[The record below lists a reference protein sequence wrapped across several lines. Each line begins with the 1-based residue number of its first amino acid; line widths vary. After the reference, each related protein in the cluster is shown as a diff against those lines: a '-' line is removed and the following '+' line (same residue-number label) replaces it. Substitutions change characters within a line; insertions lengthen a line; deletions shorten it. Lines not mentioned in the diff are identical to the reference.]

1 MTRIT
6 VALLVLLGLA
16 GCGTSAPVRY
26 HALAGN
32 AVPLHE
38 TQASAAILVEVL
50 PVTIPERINREE
62 IVLTGKDGRLDIRE
76 GERWA
81 APLAD
86 EFRQAVDDALWRLLR
101 AADTYAAP
109 VAPGGGLPQYRLALR
124 IERFD
129 AIPER
134 AAMVEGSWTVRRR
147 PEGQAAVCR
156 AGFVVPAAASVE
168 TAAAALAEG
177 TRRLAEAVVASLS
190 HLQAGKADPC
200 AVGEGG

>member
-1 MTRIT
+1 MTA
-6 VALLVLLGLA
+6 ALLLLLGLT

-26 HALAGN
+26 HALAGR
-32 AVPLHE
+32 AVPLDE
-38 TQASAAILVEVL
+38 TQASAALLVEVL
-50 PVTIPERINREE
+50 PVAIPERINREE
-62 IVLTGKDGRLDIRE
+62 IVLTGKDGRLDIRD

-86 EFRQAVDDALWRLLR
+86 EFRQAVDDELWRLLR

-124 IERFD
+124 VERFD

-134 AAMVEGSWTVRRR
+134 AAMVEGSWTIRRR

-156 AGFVVPAAASVE
+156 AGFVVPVAAGIG
-168 TAAAALAEG
+168 TATAALAEG
-177 TRRLAEAVVASLS
+177 TRRLAEAVAASLS
-190 HLQAGKADPC
+190 RLHAGKADPC

>member
-6 VALLVLLGLA
+6 AALFLLLGLA

-26 HALAGN
+26 HALAGR
-32 AVPLHE
+32 APLSDE
-38 TQASAAILVEVL
+38 THGSAKMLIEVL
-50 PVTIPERINREE
+50 PVAIPERINREE
-62 IVLTGKDGRLDIRE
+62 IVLTGADGRLDIRD

-81 APLAD
+81 APPAD

-156 AGFVVPAAASVE
+156 AGFVVPVAASVGSA
-168 TAAAALAEG
+168 TAALAEG
-177 TRRLAEAVVASLS
+177 TRRLAEEVAASLGRL
-190 HLQAGKADPC
+190 HAGKADPC